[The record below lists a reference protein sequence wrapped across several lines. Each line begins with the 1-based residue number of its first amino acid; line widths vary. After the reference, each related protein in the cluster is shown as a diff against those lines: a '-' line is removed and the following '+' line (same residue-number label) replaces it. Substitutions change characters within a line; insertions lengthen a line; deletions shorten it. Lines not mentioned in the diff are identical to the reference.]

1 MLEIFRNMWRR
12 KFRTFLTIFGIVIGI
27 FAFTV
32 MGSMALKLNKM
43 IDGGKRYITGQ
54 ITISPKGSGAE
65 ALGGMGTGTLPVDTL
80 NQIKDVDGVKAVAAG
95 ISMSLTEPDPDN
107 PTSGGVNMGP
117 PPSIMGMDTKSGFE
131 NRNWTSMPMKE
142 GRLIGSDDPDNEIT
156 IGSSIALDKKW
167 KVGDEVDIRDK
178 KFNVVGIIEKTM
190 TGPDSYVMMQL
201 GPARELFVESN
212 PFLKSLREKAD
223 QAGNISESELAKLSP
238 QAQAQITQAKSFKM
252 EDVSTS
258 ASVSWKD
265 GYDSNVVTQN
275 IKDKMNKEVSVLSP
289 VKMGEEIDKATAI
302 FNAVILGAAM
312 LALVVGLFSIVNTM
326 VMSISER
333 TKEIGIKKAIGASP
347 RSIAW
352 EYTMEAGII
361 GLVGGAI
368 GLGLG
373 YLVTTLV
380 NQKLAEKGAEIF
392 LLSSDFALGVL
403 AFSFVI
409 GIIAGVIP
417 AVRASKLK
425 VVEAIREL

>member
-1 MLEIFRNMWRR
+1 MWRR

-43 IDGGKRYITGQ
+43 IEGGKRYITGQ
-54 ITISPKGSGAE
+54 ITVSPKGSGAE
-65 ALGGMGTGTLPVDTL
+65 ALGGMTSGTLPVDTL
-80 NQIKDVDGVKAVAAG
+80 NKIEKIEGVEAVAAG
-95 ISMSLTEPDPDN
+95 ISLLLTEPDPDN
-107 PTSGGVNMGP
+107 PSAASVNMGP
-117 PPSIMGMDTKSGFE
+117 PPSIMGMDTRSGFE
-131 NRNWTSMPMKE
+131 NRNWSDMPMLE
-142 GRLIGSDDPDNEIT
+142 GRLIGKDDPDNEIT
-156 IGSSIALDKKW
+156 IGHSIALDKKW
-167 KVGDEVDIRDK
+167 KVGDEVEIRGK
-178 KFNVVGIIEKTM
+178 KFNIVGIIDKTM
-190 TGPDSYVMMQL
+190 TGPDSYVMMQMT
-201 GPARELFVESN
+201 PARELFVESN
-212 PFLKSLREKAD
+212 PFLKSLKEKAD
-223 QAGNISESELAKLSP
+223 QAGEISAEELAKLSP
-238 QAQAQITQAKSFKM
+238 EARAQIVQARSFKL

-258 ASVSWKD
+258 ASVSWED
-265 GYDSNVVTQN
+265 GADSEVVTQN
-275 IKDKMNKEVSVLSP
+275 IKDELGKEVSVLSP

-352 EYTMEAGII
+352 EYTLEAGVI

-373 YLVTTLV
+373 YIVTTMV
-380 NQKLAEKGAEIF
+380 NQRLAEKGAEIF

-425 VVEAIREL
+425 VVDAIREL